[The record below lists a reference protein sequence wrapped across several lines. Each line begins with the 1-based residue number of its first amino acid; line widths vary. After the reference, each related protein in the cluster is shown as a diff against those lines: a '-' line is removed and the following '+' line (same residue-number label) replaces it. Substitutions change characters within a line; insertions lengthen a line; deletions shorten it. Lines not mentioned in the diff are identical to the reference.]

1 MYIYVYLFIY
11 YYTKL
16 YGAIII
22 CPLYTYIHIY
32 IYTYLLIY
40 ILNKFIQITVSLFL
54 TELLYIKTNFIGHT
68 RYSLN
73 LNEDQKLIQ
82 HLWEMLNELDASD
95 RIRFVK
101 FCWGQERLPEND
113 EAFERNHIRFMIKP
127 NMDKKKN

>member
-1 MYIYVYLFIY
+1 ME
-11 YYTKL
+11 
-16 YGAIII
+16 
-22 CPLYTYIHIY
+22 
-32 IYTYLLIY
+32 
-40 ILNKFIQITVSLFL
+40 FIQRSLIARF
-54 TELLYIKTNFIGHT
+54 TENYQQIESIKKGICKIIPAPLLKIMTHKDIEVAVCGKKNIDLDLLKRHT